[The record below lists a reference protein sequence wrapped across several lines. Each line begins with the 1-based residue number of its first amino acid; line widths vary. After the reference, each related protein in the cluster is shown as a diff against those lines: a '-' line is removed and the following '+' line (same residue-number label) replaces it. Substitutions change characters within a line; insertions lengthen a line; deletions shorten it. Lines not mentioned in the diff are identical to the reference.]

1 MLSVAISGACIVARS
16 GYNSRMTLQNS
27 PSPTEVLFY
36 HLEQQTL
43 EKVLPSLVEKTLER
57 GWRAVIQ
64 SGTQERLAAIDLA
77 LWTYKEDS
85 FLAHG
90 TARDGFAAEQPVY
103 LTTTGET
110 PNGAGVRF
118 LVEGAEAEGFSGFVR
133 IVYLFDGNDTEAVKI
148 ARAQWTA
155 AKSAGCPVT
164 YWQQSAAG
172 KWERKA

>member
-1 MLSVAISGACIVARS
+1 MSEPNTAA
-16 GYNSRMTLQNS
+16 
-27 PSPTEVLFY
+27 PTEVLFY

-43 EKVLPSLVEKTLER
+43 EMVLPTLIEKTLER
-57 GWRAVIQ
+57 GWRAVVQ
-64 SGTQERLAAIDLA
+64 AGSQERLAAIDLA

-90 TARDGFAAEQPVY
+90 AAKDGHAAEQPVY
-103 LTTTGET
+103 LTTTAET

-118 LVEGAEAEGFSGFVR
+118 LVDGAAAEAFSGFVR
-133 IVYLFDGNDTEAVKI
+133 IVYMFDGNDAEAVKV
-148 ARAQWTA
+148 ARGQWTA
-155 AKSAGCPVT
+155 AKGAGCPVT